1 MTEYPLAEGR
11 PAPLGATVDAQ
22 GVNFAIFSEHAHK
35 VELCLFSEDGQT
47 ELARIS
53 LPERR
58 GPVWH
63 GHVAGIGAGQLY
75 GFRAH
80 GPWAPLQGHRFNPT
94 KLLVDPY
101 ARAFHGDWHHVPE
114 TLGNDPAQDD
124 LMPSFADSA
133 PFVPKCVVCATDTF
147 DWQGD
152 RHLFHRWSDTVIY
165 EAHVKGLTQRLPGI
179 PDALRGTYEALGHP
193 VVIKHLKALGVTA
206 IELLPVHE
214 MLDEGFLAD
223 QDLKNYWGYNSIGFF
238 APAARYFGPNGRD
251 GFKMMVRALHAAGIE
266 VLLDV
271 VYNHTAE
278 GNHLGPTLSFRGLDN
293 ASYYVL
299 NRGQQHRYAND
310 TGTGNTVRAAHPMV
324 LRLIL
329 DSLRFWVTEM
339 HVDGFRFDLA
349 TTLAR
354 EEHGFA
360 ADGGL
365 MDALRQD
372 PVLSTV
378 KLIAEPWDV
387 GPGGYQRGAFPPEF
401 SEWNDAYRDTV
412 RQFWRGDAHT
422 AQGLASALL
431 GSADAFD
438 HSGRRPRASVNLVT
452 AHDGFTLADL
462 TSYNHRHNHANGEN
476 NADGHHAN
484 FSENCGVEGD
494 TDIPEVLEKRALR
507 RRNILATLFF
517 SQGVP
522 MLLAG
527 DELGHSQHGNN
538 NAYNQDNETSWI
550 DWSQADEGLLAFAR
564 RTIAFRKD
572 HPSLRQEHFLH
583 AQKRPS
589 DGLPDV
595 SWHGLDGG
603 PVNWRDPLLDGFQ
616 VVLRSAAEAPAY
628 YDSGDVVLLA
638 INGHTDSQV
647 AVLPLPEQGFC
658 WIRALD
664 TAAPQT
670 KEHEAQ
676 AKEPMAP
683 TSMVAFYRSAV

>member
-1 MTEYPLAEGR
+1 MTDLTVSEGR
-11 PAPLGATVDAQ
+11 PSPLGATVDAQ
-22 GVNFAIFSEHAHK
+22 GVNFAVFSEHAHK
-35 VELCLFSEDGQT
+35 IELCLFSQDGQT
-47 ELARIS
+47 ELTRIP
-53 LPERR
+53 LPEKR
-58 GPVWH
+58 GAIWH
-63 GHVAGIGAGQLY
+63 GHISGIGPGQLY
-75 GFRAH
+75 GYRAH
-80 GPWAPLQGHRFNPT
+80 GPWAPMQGHRFNPT
-94 KLLVDPY
+94 KLVIDPY
-101 ARAFHGDWHHVPE
+101 ARAFHGTWHQAPE
-114 TLGNDPAQDD
+114 TLGHDPDQND
-124 LMPSFADSA
+124 LMPSFVDSA
-133 PFVPKCVVCATDTF
+133 PFVPKCVVPKVDSF

-165 EAHVKGLTQRLPGI
+165 EAHVKGLTQRLPAI
-179 PDALRGTYEALGHP
+179 PEELRGTYEGLGHP
-193 VVIKHLKALGVTA
+193 AVIDHLKALGVTA
-206 IELLPVHE
+206 LELLPVHE
-214 MLDEGFLAD
+214 MVDEGFLIGKG
-223 QDLKNYWGYNSIGFF
+223 LTNYWGYNSIGFF
-238 APAARYFGPNGRD
+238 APAARYFGPNGLD
-251 GFKMMVRALHAAGIE
+251 GFKTMVRSLHAAGIE

-349 TTLAR
+349 TTLGR
-354 EEHGFA
+354 EQHGFA

-412 RQFWRGDAHT
+412 RRFWRGDAHT
-422 AQGLASALL
+422 AQGLASALM

-462 TSYNHRHNHANGEN
+462 TAYNHRHNHANGEN

-484 FSENCGVEGD
+484 FSDNCGVEGD
-494 TDIPEVLEKRALR
+494 TDIPEVLKKRALR
-507 RRNILATLFF
+507 QRNILATLFF

-527 DELGHSQHGNN
+527 DEMGHTQHGNN

-550 DWSQADEGLLAFAR
+550 DWSQADDDLLDFVR
-564 RTIAFRKD
+564 RVIGFRRD
-572 HPSLRQEHFLH
+572 HPTLRQEHFLH
-583 AQKRPS
+583 AQERPA
-589 DGLPDV
+589 DELPDV
-595 SWHGLDGG
+595 AWRGLDGR
-603 PVNWRDPLLDGFQ
+603 PVNWRDPLLDGFL
-616 VVLRSAAEAPAY
+616 VILRGAAEAPAY
-628 YDSGDVVLLA
+628 HDSHDVVLLA
-638 INGHTDSQV
+638 VNGLQDDQTVQM
-647 AVLPLPEQGFC
+647 PEPEQGFH
-658 WIRALD
+658 WVRALD
-664 TAAPQT
+664 TALPQ
-670 KEHEAQ
+670 ADPRPALPQ
-676 AKEPMAP
+676 EPLAA
-683 TSMVAFYRSAV
+683 TSLVAFYRAAS